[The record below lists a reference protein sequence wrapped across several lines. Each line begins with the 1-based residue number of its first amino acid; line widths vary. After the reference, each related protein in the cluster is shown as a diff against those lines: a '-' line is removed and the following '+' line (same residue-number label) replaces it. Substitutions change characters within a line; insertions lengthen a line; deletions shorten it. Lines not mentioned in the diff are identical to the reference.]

1 MTAPTTTD
9 VALEV
14 TVLGSSDAFC
24 SGGHPYAA
32 FLVET
37 ERSTFLIDCGP
48 TILLTLKQQGIDTGR
63 LDFAVVSH
71 LHGDHFGGLPF
82 LLLEYMWEN
91 RRTRPFVVV
100 GPVGTEQRLWDLF
113 RALYRDIVPE
123 QMPFELRV
131 VEVVPETPVTVA
143 DVTLHPYWVPHQDE
157 DTALALR
164 LDVGGKRILYSGD
177 SPWFDRFLELA
188 DDVDL
193 FLCEC
198 TGYASSMGRHIEWT
212 TLQPL
217 LPRLRARRLVLV
229 HLGREMRAHAAE
241 LGVEVATE
249 GMKLSV

>member
-1 MTAPTTTD
+1 MAGPRTTVVAPQ
-9 VALEV
+9 V

-37 ERSTFLIDCGP
+37 SRSVFLVDCGP
-48 TILLTLKQQGIDTGR
+48 TILMTLKQRGIDTAR
-63 LDFAVVSH
+63 IDFVVVSH

-91 RRTRPFVVV
+91 RRTRPLLVV
-100 GPVGTEQRLWDLF
+100 GPPGIETRLWELF
-113 RALYRDIVPE
+113 RALYRDIVPDE
-123 QMPFELRV
+123 MPFEVRCL
-131 VEVVPETPVTVA
+131 ELVPETSTTVA
-143 DVTLHPYWVPHQDE
+143 DVTIHPYWVPHQTD

-164 LDVGGKRILYSGD
+164 FDVDGKRILYSGD

-188 DDVDL
+188 DGVDL

-198 TGYASSMGRHIEWT
+198 TAYESSMGRHIEWR
-212 TLQPL
+212 TLKPF
-217 LPRLRARRLVLV
+217 LPRLGCRRLVLV

-249 GMKLSV
+249 GLTIRV